1 MKVILQENIDSLG
14 YVGDVLDVADGYAR
28 NYLLPRQKA
37 LEANPRNVKALEHA
51 KRVTAHK
58 AKKVEHDVQEFATK
72 LSGVSLMF
80 PVQTGKDDKLFGS
93 ITTKDL
99 EAGLSAEGFDV
110 DRRKIQ
116 LANPLKEL
124 GTFTIGI
131 KLHRDII
138 ANVSVSLV
146 KQDGEAQAETPVD
159 GAADA
164 TAAVAPA
171 ETPEPQDPSA
181 SLRAG

>member
-14 YVGDVLDVADGYAR
+14 YMGDMLDVADGYAR
-28 NYLLPRQKA
+28 NFLLPRQKA

-58 AKKVEHDVQEFATK
+58 AKKVEDDLQGLAAK
-72 LSGVSLMF
+72 LSAVLLTF

-93 ITTKDL
+93 VTAKDL
-99 EAGLSAEGFDV
+99 EAGLLAEGFDV

-116 LANPLKEL
+116 LAHPLKEL
-124 GTFTIGI
+124 GTFAVGI

-138 ANVSVSLV
+138 ANMSVCLVNQGGAAQVDEAGDETDDAVSP
-146 KQDGEAQAETPVD
+146 KEAQES
-159 GAADA
+159 
-164 TAAVAPA
+164 
-171 ETPEPQDPSA
+171 QDE
-181 SLRAG
+181 